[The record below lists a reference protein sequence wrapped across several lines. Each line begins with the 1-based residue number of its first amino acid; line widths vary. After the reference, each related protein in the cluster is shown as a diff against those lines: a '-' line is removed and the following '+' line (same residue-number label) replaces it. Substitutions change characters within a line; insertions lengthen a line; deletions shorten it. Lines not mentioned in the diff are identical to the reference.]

1 MSSVC
6 IFASAQ
12 SAWLKIFRSRPISE
26 KSTTHLLELPAEI
39 LLQILEQLGLPRLY
53 EDWVSQARKGR
64 PAGFP
69 SELKNLRLVCRR
81 VDDIIRP
88 HLKARI
94 APERGINETAKRFH
108 EILKS
113 CACPELVQRLRLC
126 WERPSN
132 RLLDLKVLLK
142 PFPALTMVEIVRLR
156 PQDWSDLAT
165 ALAKFPNVRML
176 KVKIDVLCHGDYQGM
191 TPPPAAKHSSNGPS
205 DGLLRIQRLSIQF
218 FRTVY
223 DLSGFL
229 AWFGCLE
236 HLVVCPMASP
246 TLLDKLYSGLAEGL
260 RHSRVSL
267 KTLEVSGLPGSG
279 SPLAWGDRPDLRFLV
294 SLECFSFTGYMRMDR
309 QDRCYKD
316 LRLPPCVNTVVYARR
331 DYQWDDKNSL
341 TYGEQAAFRY
351 FVDSRN
357 IVAPG
362 LQRLI
367 LRISEVDERGPRSH
381 PTNSTRI

>member
-39 LLQILEQLGLPRLY
+39 LLQILGQLGLPRLS

-69 SELKNLRLVCRR
+69 SELKNPRLVCRR
-81 VDDIIRP
+81 VDDIIKP

-94 APERGINETAKRFH
+94 APERGINETAKRFD

-132 RLLDLKVLLK
+132 RLLDLRILLK

-156 PQDWSDLAT
+156 PQDLSELAT

-176 KVKIDVLCHGDYQGM
+176 KVKIDVLCHGYHQGM
-191 TPPPAAKHSSNGPS
+191 TPPSAARHSSTGGP
-205 DGLLRIQRLSIQF
+205 DGLLQVQRLSVHF
-218 FRTVY
+218 FRTAY
-223 DLSGFL
+223 DLSDFL
-229 AWFGCLE
+229 ARFGRLE
-236 HLVVCPMASP
+236 NLIICDVASP
-246 TLLDKLYSGLAEGL
+246 NLLKKLYSGLAEGL

-267 KTLEVSGLPGSG
+267 KTL
-279 SPLAWGDRPDLRFLV
+279 
-294 SLECFSFTGYMRMDR
+294 
-309 QDRCYKD
+309 
-316 LRLPPCVNTVVYARR
+316 
-331 DYQWDDKNSL
+331 
-341 TYGEQAAFRY
+341 
-351 FVDSRN
+351 
-357 IVAPG
+357 
-362 LQRLI
+362 
-367 LRISEVDERGPRSH
+367 
-381 PTNSTRI
+381 